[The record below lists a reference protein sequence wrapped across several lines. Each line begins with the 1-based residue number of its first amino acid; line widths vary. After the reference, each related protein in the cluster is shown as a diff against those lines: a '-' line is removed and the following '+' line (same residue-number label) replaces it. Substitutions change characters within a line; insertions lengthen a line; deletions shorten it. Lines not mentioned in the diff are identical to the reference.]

1 MPAAINWRTSYFQ
14 RLSLNCL
21 RKALDAAP
29 KGQNADALKALIQ
42 RSEKLL
48 ESQKA
53 KKADGKTRP
62 QVNSAGKDDSFTA
75 PAGWPSG

>member
-1 MPAAINWRTSYFQ
+1 
-14 RLSLNCL
+14 L

-53 KKADGKTRP
+53 KKADG
-62 QVNSAGKDDSFTA
+62 
-75 PAGWPSG
+75 